1 VADPDI
7 DEEAGNE
14 SAEPKAR
21 AGGGIVKSLLSG
33 VGIFAAVLLAQ
44 IAAPPINQMI
54 YGDPNAPVDDVEAA
68 DAEAL
73 EVVAVAA
80 VPAEPVNLDPALYVP
95 LDPAL
100 VVSLSSVSG
109 QSHFL
114 QINVQAMTRDQDHAT
129 AIRDHAP
136 ALRNSFLFVISKQT
150 YEDILTS
157 EGKENLRRAMLAEA
171 QEVMRRNVGEPGI
184 EELYFTSFV
193 VQ

>member
-7 DEEAGNE
+7 DEQGGDEN
-14 SAEPKAR
+14 AEPKAR
-21 AGGGIVKSLLSG
+21 AGGGIVKSVLSG

-44 IAAPPINQMI
+44 IAAPPINRMI
-54 YGDPNAPVDDVEAA
+54 YGDPNAPVDVVETE
-68 DAEAL
+68 AEAL
-73 EVVAVAA
+73 EVVAVAE

-114 QINVQAMTRDQDHAT
+114 QINVQAMTRDQGHAG

-136 ALRNSFLFVISKQT
+136 ALRNSFLFVISKQS
-150 YEDILTS
+150 YEDILTL
-157 EGKENLRRAMLAEA
+157 EGKESLRRAMLTEA